1 MVAEQ
6 IVERIKL
13 EYQLSEVREVSSFDE
28 ALQIISIYRNEVS
41 NNLETLPSVISRNK
55 RLAFFSNI
63 LGRFRSEFGYLMPE
77 VYMKDND
84 LIALESTMLW
94 EYRRCFDRINY
105 FTNED
110 NYQEMCHFA
119 DFTYRNYRKNYTNM
133 EKSRDINLED
143 SNKLAAVVLRAP
155 LDKDSFYSFFD
166 SEIEE
171 ISGVKCFEFSKKWW
185 NFQN

>member
-6 IVERIKL
+6 VVERIKL
-13 EYQLSEVREVSSFDE
+13 EYQLSEVREVSSLDE
-28 ALQIISIYRNEVS
+28 VLQIISIYRNEVS
-41 NNLETLPSVISRNK
+41 KNLETLPSVISRNK

-110 NYQEMCHFA
+110 NYQAMCHFA
-119 DFTYRNYRKNYTNM
+119 DFTYSSYRQNYTNM
-133 EKSRDINLED
+133 EKSRNINLED
-143 SNKLAAVVLRAP
+143 SNKLATVVLRTP
-155 LDKDSFYSFFD
+155 LDNESFYNFFD

-171 ISGVKCFEFSKKWW
+171 ITGVKRSEFSKKWW